1 MRERKKQHFGSA
13 FAFQI
18 GLMFCLLIRPVN
30 WMRYALDLCGIFSIH
45 CPSPSYF
52 IISIDVSSGSLP
64 KVQHTLEPLGYSF
77 RSKIKNK
84 YVQSRCCFGGPLG
97 LRYSSVLPF
106 ANKLGAMFFGE
117 FPLIQLE
124 CQNLALS
131 PFPTFTIFDA
141 LNRSRSFLSHGM
153 SRPVH
158 GLSAC
163 FHLNQCHL
171 R

>member
-106 ANKLGAMFFGE
+106 AKQTGGYVLWRVSVN
-117 FPLIQLE
+117 
-124 CQNLALS
+124 
-131 PFPTFTIFDA
+131 PTGVPKT
-141 LNRSRSFLSHGM
+141 
-153 SRPVH
+153 
-158 GLSAC
+158 C
-163 FHLNQCHL
+163 FVTFSYLYNF
-171 R
+171 